1 MKKKKNKKIKKK
13 KKKKKESN
21 ENNEKEKEDNNKDE
35 NRLKKNISLRSQ
47 IGNIFNGKQ
56 NQKEEKKEEKKEE
69 NEEDEE
75 EEEEEDDDE
84 EEKKTQEILKEKN
97 TEKDN
102 IYLESK
108 DLEKYNLLIQ
118 IININL
124 EAKGFSKEDIKK
136 EIDELSKSFS
146 DPISPEDLIIKLSEK
161 LINLMEITIESDK
174 NEIKNFI
181 KEFCTANEND
191 KNKLYN
197 QIMKCIEGIE
207 EQEKL
212 KTKKLNRNIRGK
224 IQECK
229 DKLNQRLKE
238 DDVLTDKIV
247 NIEKFY
253 QIVEETGINLKE
265 KFMDVLL
272 YQMKMAVPKG
282 KSFNSLNISVIND
295 FLK

>member
-1 MKKKKNKKIKKK
+1 M
-13 KKKKKESN
+13 
-21 ENNEKEKEDNNKDE
+21 
-35 NRLKKNISLRSQ
+35 KKNISLRSQ
-47 IGNIFNGKQ
+47 IGNIFSGKQ
-56 NQKEEKKEEKKEE
+56 NQKEERKEEKKEE

-84 EEKKTQEILKEKN
+84 EEKENQEILKEKN

-102 IYLESK
+102 LYLESR
-108 DLEKYNLLIQ
+108 DLEKYNLLMQ

-124 EAKGFSKEDIKK
+124 ETKGFSKEDIKK
-136 EIDELSKSFS
+136 EIDELYKSLT
-146 DPISPEDLIIKLSEK
+146 DPISPEDLILKLSEK
-161 LINLMEITIESDK
+161 LINLMEISIESDK
-174 NEIKNFI
+174 IEIKNFI
-181 KEFCTANEND
+181 KEFCTKYEND
-191 KNKLYN
+191 KNKIYDH
-197 QIMKCIEGIE
+197 IMKYIEGIE

-238 DDVLTDKIV
+238 DDLLTDKIIS
-247 NIEKFY
+247 IEKFY

-265 KFMDVLL
+265 EFMDVLL

-282 KSFNSLNISVIND
+282 KSFNSLNISVIID